1 MVNPGRQSSFAISEI
16 LCKVGRGKHFHSY
29 ITFFRNMRNTTLWSV
44 CEFLW
49 IHKIVNQAMML
60 NFTSPKNDF
69 EARRKPQIQNS
80 DIALQQAAPQVSASI
95 NSDWMMKQQTA
106 EDDPLLHSHTRSSK
120 RKKEV
125 IVVVVVVVVGDKEPQ
140 SSSRPVKNGDM

>member
-1 MVNPGRQSSFAISEI
+1 
-16 LCKVGRGKHFHSY
+16 
-29 ITFFRNMRNTTLWSV
+29 
-44 CEFLW
+44 
-49 IHKIVNQAMML
+49 MML

-95 NSDWMMKQQTA
+95 NSDRIMKQQTTA

-120 RKKEV
+120 RKK
-125 IVVVVVVVVGDKEPQ
+125 VVVVVVVGDKEPQ
-140 SSSRPVKNGDM
+140 SSSRPARNGDM

>member
-16 LCKVGRGKHFHSY
+16 LCKLGRGKHFHSY
-29 ITFFRNMRNTTLWSV
+29 ITFFRNMCNTTLWSV

-80 DIALQQAAPQVSASI
+80 DIALQQAAPQVSTSI
-95 NSDWMMKQQTA
+95 NSDRMMKQQTTA

-125 IVVVVVVVVGDKEPQ
+125 VVVVAVGDKEPQ
-140 SSSRPVKNGDM
+140 SSSKPVKNGDM

>member
-1 MVNPGRQSSFAISEI
+1 MVNPERQSFAISEI
-16 LCKVGRGKHFHSY
+16 LCKLGRGKHFHSY
-29 ITFFRNMRNTTLWSV
+29 ITFFRNMRNTTLRSV

-95 NSDWMMKQQTA
+95 NSDQMMKQQQQKMTFYCT
-106 EDDPLLHSHTRSSK
+106 HTQDHQRERK
-120 RKKEV
+120 R
-125 IVVVVVVVVGDKEPQ
+125 
-140 SSSRPVKNGDM
+140 

>member
-1 MVNPGRQSSFAISEI
+1 
-16 LCKVGRGKHFHSY
+16 
-29 ITFFRNMRNTTLWSV
+29 
-44 CEFLW
+44 
-49 IHKIVNQAMML
+49 MML

-120 RKKEV
+120 RKNE
-125 IVVVVVVVVGDKEPQ
+125 VVVVVVVGDKEPQ